1 MKTTPR
7 SFSRLAFVISLVV
20 LAPPFETAD
29 AQQRTRN
36 RPQAKSKTQAQNA
49 ASVRRAKALTL
60 LSETAEDARAITDL
74 FYRARLQ
81 ALVADALWP
90 FDQQRARAVFRRA
103 WEAATASDKAEE
115 EAEAVEAGALPGA
128 VEEVTEARDEVLS
141 KTAARD
147 SALADLF
154 LRDLLKDR
162 KPESDAEQ
170 NETAPQTAWRE
181 PSAMNARRIRLASEM
196 LERGETGSAF
206 EVVKPV
212 VNEGVSAS
220 LMMLLLQLHRQ
231 NAALGDALYRLLIE
245 RTSKGWQA
253 DANTVLLLST
263 PIVSPD
269 LMIAVDEYGALQF
282 RPIARASWQFSQPP
296 PLSLATRK
304 AFFNTAG
311 YILLRPITLREGTTE
326 MQDKAARYFATAR
339 LLPYF
344 EQEAAQFVPE
354 LQARASAL
362 LNEFTDARRASLS
375 SQLDTRTLGAPPST
389 DPLRSHFEELSRTG
403 EQAERDRITLRIIQ
417 VAAQNRSWD
426 RARRAAAELSDEGLR
441 RAANSYIA
449 VNQVA
454 DISHAYADE
463 KEDDWESIVSFLK
476 SADVPPLAA
485 AWGYAQAALVAARKK
500 DAGRVAELLTEAQL
514 YAERT
519 DAATTERVAAYGV
532 VNLAAA
538 ALLERQRAWELLTEL
553 VRAANQLED
562 YAGDE
567 VAIEIRAREDAE
579 TVAPFTLTSAA
590 FRLDTIFATMARLD
604 FDRALSNARSL
615 RGGVPRVFAQ
625 LAIARAATEKAVNS
639 KQ

>member
-7 SFSRLAFVISLVV
+7 KLSRLAFVITLALV
-20 LAPPFETAD
+20 LPAFLFATAR
-29 AQQRTRN
+29 AQQRVR
-36 RPQAKSKTQAQNA
+36 RPQAGSTKKSQDA
-49 ASVRRAKALTL
+49 ASVRRAKALAL
-60 LSETAEDARAITDL
+60 LSETAEDARAISDL

-90 FDQQRARAVFRRA
+90 LDRQRARAVFRRA

-115 EAEAVEAGALPGA
+115 ETAAQETGALPGA
-128 VEEVTEARDEVLS
+128 VEEVTDARDEVLS

-147 SALADLF
+147 SALADQF
-154 LRDLLKDR
+154 LRELLKGR
-162 KPESDAEQ
+162 KPENDAEQ
-170 NETAPQTAWRE
+170 NEAAPQGAWRE
-181 PSAMNARRIRLASEM
+181 PSAMSARRIALAFEM
-196 LERGETGSAF
+196 LERGETGNAF

-231 NAALGDALYRLLIE
+231 NAATGDALYRLLIAKAKADAQ
-245 RTSKGWQA
+245 S

-269 LMIAVDEYGALQF
+269 LMVAVDEYGSLQF
-282 RPIARASWQFSQPP
+282 RPIARASWQFSSPP
-296 PLSLATRK
+296 PLSLATRN
-304 AFFNTAG
+304 AFFNTAAN
-311 YILLRPITLREGTTE
+311 ILLRPTVLRASASE

-362 LNEFTDARRASLS
+362 LNEFTDERRASLS
-375 SQLDTRTLGAPPST
+375 SQLNTRALGAPPSN

-403 EQAERDRITLRIIQ
+403 EQAERDRITLRIVQ
-417 VAAQNRSWD
+417 LAAQNRLWD

-463 KEDDWESIVSFLK
+463 KEDDWESIVGFLK
-476 SADVPPLAA
+476 SADLPPLAA

-519 DAATTERVAAYGV
+519 PADTNERVAAYGV

-538 ALLERQRAWELLTEL
+538 ALNERQRAWELLTEL
-553 VRAANQLED
+553 VRAANQSED

-567 VAIEIRAREDAE
+567 VAIEFRAREDIA
-579 TVAPFTLTSAA
+579 TDAPFTLTNAA

-604 FDRALSNARSL
+604 FDRSLSNARSL

-625 LAIARAATEKAVNS
+625 LAIARAATQKR
-639 KQ
+639 